1 MPRSEAKSQREY
13 ETVSKPERGPIRR
26 VSGILDALRTIPWGS
41 NSVFPAIPMYPVTG
55 RIALARP
62 MSHFLLITALV
73 VLLVGGHVGSVRAQI
88 PEDSVRA
95 RAERDF
101 HGPDRTGKD
110 GPLRAASLDL
120 LMLYHRYRGM
130 EHERAAVPS
139 PSLCVEKGHVAVDA
153 IAAGPAEPL
162 RSDLER
168 LGMTE
173 TAVAGRVVSGQL
185 PIEQIPEAARLST
198 LRGLLPSSARTR
210 APSPPP
216 TPSDPSRLP
225 DSGASEETPPDSSRL
240 SEDRRAVRVSP

>member
-1 MPRSEAKSQREY
+1 MPRLFA
-13 ETVSKPERGPIRR
+13 V
-26 VSGILDALRTIPWGS
+26 
-41 NSVFPAIPMYPVTG
+41 
-55 RIALARP
+55 
-62 MSHFLLITALV
+62 TALIV
-73 VLLVGGHVGSVRAQI
+73 FLAGGHVGAARAQI

-120 LMLYHRYRGM
+120 LMLYHRYRGR
-130 EHERAAVPS
+130 EDERVAVPS

-162 RSDLER
+162 RRDLKR
-168 LGMTE
+168 LGMTK

-185 PIEQIPEAARLST
+185 PIEQIPKAAQLKT
-198 LRGLLPSSARTR
+198 LRGLLSSSARTR

-225 DSGASEETPPDSSRL
+225 DSNASEETDSDSSRVPKG
-240 SEDRRAVRVSP
+240 EP